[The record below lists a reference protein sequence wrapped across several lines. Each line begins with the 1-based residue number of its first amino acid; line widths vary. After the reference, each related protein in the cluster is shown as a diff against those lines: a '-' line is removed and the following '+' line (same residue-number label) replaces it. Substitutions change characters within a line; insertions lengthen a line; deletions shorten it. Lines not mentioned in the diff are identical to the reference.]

1 MRLDL
6 TALRYLNKDDFRVL
20 TAIEMG
26 MRNHEIVPVD
36 LIQSISKIRNTS
48 VRRILANLLKHKL
61 IKHTKIQY
69 DGYSLNYLGYDFL
82 AIHSLIKQGILVQ
95 IGTKIGV
102 GKESDVY
109 LCYVKNVNSE
119 ISDEL
124 YNQIKE
130 NILTENALKEQNR
143 QKKLEEEKNK
153 KKEKEKDKNC
163 ENDEGIENENTE
175 KDNKEEENEE
185 EDEEEEDV
193 SFLKNDLPKTIQTVV
208 GELTIACIKFA
219 RLGRT
224 SFRAVK
230 KKRDYVKSQT
240 HYNWLYL
247 SRLSSQNEYKN
258 MKGLYSHGFSVPR
271 PYGYNRHAIIMEYV
285 PSYPLNK
292 VDEVKDKEVLYHKMI
307 DFIQKLGENGLIHGD
322 FNEFNILLNINKPDE
337 IVVIDFPQMISMH
350 HSEAQNYFKRDVQ
363 CVKNYFIKKFN
374 ITFDEDLKY
383 EDIKQIN
390 CLDQELKA
398 YGYLKEKKI
407 KNKNKEEDIKEEE
420 NNIKDEEK
428 ENDNKIIN
436 NNENNN
442 DEEFE
447 DNLDLGQ
454 QLDYE
459 KEMIENMKKLN
470 IDKEE
475 DEKEENENK
484 KSKKM
489 TKAEIKNKVKKMM
502 NKQNKIHV
510 KEGKMGNRFKGKKDL
525 SNKMAMKNA

>member
-1 MRLDL
+1 MRFDL
-6 TALRYLNKDDFRVL
+6 TALKYLNKDDFRVL

-69 DGYSLNYLGYDFL
+69 DGYSLNFLGYDFL

-109 LCYVKNVNSE
+109 LCYVKKVNSE
-119 ISDEL
+119 ISDEQ

-143 QKKLEEEKNK
+143 QKKLEEKENK
-153 KKEKEKDKNC
+153 
-163 ENDEGIENENTE
+163 
-175 KDNKEEENEE
+175 ENEE
-185 EDEEEEDV
+185 EKEKEEEEEEEEEEQEV
-193 SFLKNDLPKTIQTVV
+193 SFFQNDLPKTIQTVV

-230 KKRDYVKSQT
+230 SKRDYVKSQT

-292 VDEVKDKEVLYHKMI
+292 VDEIKDKEVVYHRMM
-307 DFIQKLGENGLIHGD
+307 DFILKLGENGLVHGD

-337 IVVIDFPQMISMH
+337 IVVIDFPQMISIH
-350 HSEAQNYFKRDVQ
+350 HADAQNYFKRDVQ
-363 CVKNYFIKKFN
+363 CVKNFFIKKFN
-374 ITFDEDLKY
+374 ITFDEDLKF

-390 CLDQELKA
+390 FLDQELKA
-398 YGYLKEKKI
+398 YGYIKDKKS
-407 KNKNKEEDIKEEE
+407 KNKKGNNEENKEDNKEENLNAINDKDNEV
-420 NNIKDEEK
+420 KDEDD
-428 ENDNKIIN
+428 NDNE
-436 NNENNN
+436 NE
-442 DEEFE
+442 E

-459 KEMIENMKKLN
+459 KEMIENMKKLDM
-470 IDKEE
+470 DKEE
-475 DEKEENENK
+475 DEKDNGKENK
-484 KSKKM
+484 KNKKL
-489 TKAEIKNKVKKMM
+489 TKEDIKNKVKKMI

-525 SNKMAMKNA
+525 SNKMAIKNA

>member
-1 MRLDL
+1 MRFDL
-6 TALRYLNKDDFRVL
+6 TALKYINKDDFRVL

-26 MRNHEIVPVD
+26 MRNHEIVPVN

-48 VRRILANLLKHKL
+48 VHRILANLLKHKL

-69 DGYSLNYLGYDFL
+69 DGYSLNFLGYDFL
-82 AIHSLIKQGILVQ
+82 AIHSLIKQGILVK

-109 LCYVKNVNSE
+109 LCYVKKVNSE
-119 ISDEL
+119 ISDEQ

-143 QKKLEEEKNK
+143 LKKLEEKNNLNNE
-153 KKEKEKDKNC
+153 EKEQ
-163 ENDEGIENENTE
+163 EE
-175 KDNKEEENEE
+175 KDEEEKEEEIS
-185 EDEEEEDV
+185 EEEEEEV
-193 SFLKNDLPKTIQTVV
+193 SYFQNDLPKTIETVV

-230 KKRDYVKSQT
+230 SKRDYVKSQT

-292 VDEVKDKEVLYHKMI
+292 VEEIKDKNIVYHKMM
-307 DFIQKLGENGLIHGD
+307 DFIYKLGENGLIHGD

-337 IVVIDFPQMISMH
+337 IVVIDFPQMISIH
-350 HSEAQNYFKRDVQ
+350 HSEAENYFKRDVQ
-363 CVKNYFIKKFN
+363 CVKNYFLKKFN
-374 ITFDEDLKY
+374 LTFDEDLKFS
-383 EDIKQIN
+383 DIKQIN
-390 CLDQELKA
+390 FLDEELKA
-398 YGYLKEKKI
+398 YGYKKEEKKKI
-407 KNKNKEEDIKEEE
+407 EKKEEEIKEEE
-420 NNIKDEEK
+420 NEE
-428 ENDNKIIN
+428 I
-436 NNENNN
+436 
-442 DEEFE
+442 EEF
-447 DNLDLGQ
+447 DLSQ

-459 KEMIENMKKLN
+459 KEMIENMKK
-470 IDKEE
+470 IKMEDEDKKEE
-475 DEKEENENK
+475 K
-484 KSKKM
+484 KNKKM
-489 TKAEIKNKVKKMM
+489 TKEDIKNKVKKLM

-525 SNKMAMKNA
+525 SNKMAIKNA

>member
-1 MRLDL
+1 MRFDL
-6 TALRYLNKDDFRVL
+6 TALKYLNKDDFRVL

-69 DGYSLNYLGYDFL
+69 DGYSLNFLGYDFL

-109 LCYVKNVNSE
+109 LCYVQKVNSE
-119 ISDEL
+119 ISDEQ

-130 NILTENALKEQNR
+130 NILTENARKEQNK
-143 QKKLEEEKNK
+143 QKQLDEKNNI
-153 KKEKEKDKNC
+153 KN
-163 ENDEGIENENTE
+163 EI
-175 KDNKEEENEE
+175 KEEE
-185 EDEEEEDV
+185 DKKVQGEEEEEESSEEEEV
-193 SFLKNDLPKTIQTVV
+193 SYFQNDLPKTIQTVV

-230 KKRDYVKSQT
+230 SKRDYVKSQT

-258 MKGLYSHGFSVPR
+258 MKGLYSHGFAVPR

-292 VDEVKDKEVLYHKMI
+292 VEEIKDKNVVYHKMM
-307 DFIQKLGENGLIHGD
+307 DFIYKLGENGLIHGD

-337 IVVIDFPQMISMH
+337 IVVIDFPQMISINH
-350 HSEAQNYFKRDVQ
+350 PEAQNYFKRDVQ
-363 CVKNYFIKKFN
+363 CVKNYFLKKFN
-374 ITFDEDLKY
+374 LTFDEDLKFS
-383 EDIKQIN
+383 DIKQIN
-390 CLDQELKA
+390 FLDEELKA
-398 YGYLKEKKI
+398 YGYKKEKEKGKEKKD
-407 KNKNKEEDIKEEE
+407 KNEENMEKNEEE
-420 NNIKDEEK
+420 NENEELDE
-428 ENDNKIIN
+428 
-436 NNENNN
+436 
-442 DEEFE
+442 
-447 DNLDLGQ
+447 LDLGQ

-459 KEMIENMKKLN
+459 KEMIENMKQIN
-470 IDKEE
+470 IEEEDKKEE
-475 DEKEENENK
+475 K
-484 KSKKM
+484 KNKKM
-489 TKAEIKNKVKKMM
+489 TKEDIKNKVKKMM

-525 SNKMAMKNA
+525 SNKMAIKNA

>member
-1 MRLDL
+1 MRFDL
-6 TALRYLNKDDFRVL
+6 TALKYLNKDDFRVL

-69 DGYSLNYLGYDFL
+69 DGYSLNFLGYDFL

-109 LCYVKNVNSE
+109 LCYVQKVNSE
-119 ISDEL
+119 ISDEQ

-130 NILTENALKEQNR
+130 NILTENARKEQNK
-143 QKKLEEEKNK
+143 QKQLDEKNNI
-153 KKEKEKDKNC
+153 KN
-163 ENDEGIENENTE
+163 EI
-175 KDNKEEENEE
+175 KEEE
-185 EDEEEEDV
+185 DKKVQGEEEEEE
-193 SFLKNDLPKTIQTVV
+193 SSEEEEISYFQNDLPKTIQTVV

-230 KKRDYVKSQT
+230 SKRDYVKSQT

-258 MKGLYSHGFSVPR
+258 MKGLYSHGFAVPR

-292 VDEVKDKEVLYHKMI
+292 VEEIKDKNVVYHKMM
-307 DFIQKLGENGLIHGD
+307 DFIYKLGENGLIHGD

-337 IVVIDFPQMISMH
+337 IVVIDFPQMISINH
-350 HSEAQNYFKRDVQ
+350 PEAQNYFKRDVQ
-363 CVKNYFIKKFN
+363 CVKNYFLKKFN
-374 ITFDEDLKY
+374 LTFDEDLKFS
-383 EDIKQIN
+383 DIKQIN
-390 CLDQELKA
+390 FLDEELKA
-398 YGYLKEKKI
+398 YGYKKEKEKGKEKKDKTEENME
-407 KNKNKEEDIKEEE
+407 KNEEE
-420 NNIKDEEK
+420 NENEELDE
-428 ENDNKIIN
+428 
-436 NNENNN
+436 
-442 DEEFE
+442 
-447 DNLDLGQ
+447 LDLGQ

-459 KEMIENMKKLN
+459 KEMIENMKQIN
-470 IDKEE
+470 IEEEDKKEE
-475 DEKEENENK
+475 K
-484 KSKKM
+484 K
-489 TKAEIKNKVKKMM
+489 NKKMM

-525 SNKMAMKNA
+525 SNKMAIKNA

>member
-1 MRLDL
+1 MRFDL
-6 TALRYLNKDDFRVL
+6 TALKYLNKDDFRVL

-69 DGYSLNYLGYDFL
+69 DGYSLNFLGYDFL

-109 LCYVKNVNSE
+109 LCYVQKVNSE
-119 ISDEL
+119 ISDEQ

-130 NILTENALKEQNR
+130 NILTENARKEQNK
-143 QKKLEEEKNK
+143 QKQLDEKNNI
-153 KKEKEKDKNC
+153 KN
-163 ENDEGIENENTE
+163 EI
-175 KDNKEEENEE
+175 KEEE
-185 EDEEEEDV
+185 DKKVQGEEEEEESSEEEEV
-193 SFLKNDLPKTIQTVV
+193 SYFQNDLPKTIQTVV

-230 KKRDYVKSQT
+230 SKRDYVKSQT

-258 MKGLYSHGFSVPR
+258 MKGLYSHGFAVPR

-292 VDEVKDKEVLYHKMI
+292 VEEIKDKNVVYHKMM
-307 DFIQKLGENGLIHGD
+307 DFIYKLGENGLIHGD

-337 IVVIDFPQMISMH
+337 IVVIDFPQMISINH
-350 HSEAQNYFKRDVQ
+350 PEAQNYFKRDVQ
-363 CVKNYFIKKFN
+363 CVKNYFLKKFN
-374 ITFDEDLKY
+374 LTFDEDLKFS
-383 EDIKQIN
+383 DIKQIN
-390 CLDQELKA
+390 FLDEELKA
-398 YGYLKEKKI
+398 YGYKKEKEKGKEKKDRTEESME
-407 KNKNKEEDIKEEE
+407 KNEEE
-420 NNIKDEEK
+420 NENEELDE
-428 ENDNKIIN
+428 
-436 NNENNN
+436 
-442 DEEFE
+442 
-447 DNLDLGQ
+447 LDLGQ

-459 KEMIENMKKLN
+459 KEMIENMKQIN
-470 IDKEE
+470 IEEEDKKEE
-475 DEKEENENK
+475 K
-484 KSKKM
+484 KNKKM
-489 TKAEIKNKVKKMM
+489 TKEDIKNKVKKMM

-525 SNKMAMKNA
+525 SNKMAIKNA

>member
-1 MRLDL
+1 MRFDL
-6 TALRYLNKDDFRVL
+6 TALKYLNKDDFRVL

-69 DGYSLNYLGYDFL
+69 EGYSLNFLGYDFL

-109 LCYVKNVNSE
+109 LCYVKKVNSE

-143 QKKLEEEKNK
+143 QKKLEENNNI
-153 KKEKEKDKNC
+153 KKE
-163 ENDEGIENENTE
+163 
-175 KDNKEEENEE
+175 EEENEE
-185 EDEEEEDV
+185 KKDEPEEEEEEE
-193 SFLKNDLPKTIQTVV
+193 SEEELSYIQNDLPKTIQTVV

-230 KKRDYVKSQT
+230 SKRDYVKSQT

-247 SRLSSQNEYKN
+247 SRLSAQNEYKN

-292 VDEVKDKEVLYHKMI
+292 VEEIKDKNIVYHKMM
-307 DFIQKLGENGLIHGD
+307 DFIYKLGSNGLIHGD
-322 FNEFNILLNINKPDE
+322 FNEFNILLNIEKPDE
-337 IVVIDFPQMISMH
+337 IVVIDFPQMISIN
-350 HSEAQNYFKRDVQ
+350 HSEAENYFKRDVQ
-363 CVKNYFIKKFN
+363 CVKNYFLKKFN
-374 ITFDEDLKY
+374 LTFEEDLKFS
-383 EDIKQIN
+383 DIKQIN
-390 CLDQELKA
+390 FLDEELKA
-398 YGYLKEKKI
+398 YGYKKEKEKDKKI
-407 KNKNKEEDIKEEE
+407 NKEENEDKNEI
-420 NNIKDEEK
+420 NEEK
-428 ENDNKIIN
+428 EIN
-436 NNENNN
+436 
-442 DEEFE
+442 EEE
-447 DNLDLGQ
+447 DIDLGQ

-459 KEMIENMKKLN
+459 KEMIENMKQIN
-470 IDKEE
+470 IEEEDKKEE
-475 DEKEENENK
+475 K
-484 KSKKM
+484 KNKKM
-489 TKAEIKNKVKKMM
+489 TKEDIKNKVKKMM

-510 KEGKMGNRFKGKKDL
+510 KESKMGNRFKGKKDI
-525 SNKMAMKNA
+525 SNKMAIKNA

>member
-1 MRLDL
+1 MRFDL
-6 TALRYLNKDDFRVL
+6 TALKYLNKDDFRVL

-69 DGYSLNYLGYDFL
+69 DGYSLNFLGYDFL

-109 LCYVKNVNSE
+109 LCYVKKVNSE
-119 ISDEL
+119 ISDEQ

-143 QKKLEEEKNK
+143 QKKLEEKNDLNNE
-153 KKEKEKDKNC
+153 EKEQ
-163 ENDEGIENENTE
+163 ENEKE
-175 KDNKEEENEE
+175 EQEKEEESS
-185 EDEEEEDV
+185 EEEEEI
-193 SFLKNDLPKTIQTVV
+193 SYIQNDLPKTIETVI

-230 KKRDYVKSQT
+230 SKRDYVKSQT

-292 VDEVKDKEVLYHKMI
+292 IEEIKDKNVVYHKMM
-307 DFIQKLGENGLIHGD
+307 DFIYKLGENGLIHGD

-337 IVVIDFPQMISMH
+337 IVVIDFPQMISIH
-350 HSEAQNYFKRDVQ
+350 HSEAENYFKRDVQ
-363 CVKNYFIKKFN
+363 CVKNYFLKKFN
-374 ITFDEDLKY
+374 LTFDEDLKFS
-383 EDIKQIN
+383 DIKQIN
-390 CLDQELKA
+390 FLDQELKA
-398 YGYLKEKKI
+398 YGYKKEEKK
-407 KNKNKEEDIKEEE
+407 KLEKKEDELEEEE
-420 NNIKDEEK
+420 NNEE
-428 ENDNKIIN
+428 I
-436 NNENNN
+436 
-442 DEEFE
+442 EEF
-447 DNLDLGQ
+447 DLGQ

-459 KEMIENMKKLN
+459 KEMIENMKN
-470 IDKEE
+470 IKF
-475 DEKEENENK
+475 
-484 KSKKM
+484 
-489 TKAEIKNKVKKMM
+489 IKIAM
-502 NKQNKIHV
+502 N
-510 KEGKMGNRFKGKKDL
+510 
-525 SNKMAMKNA
+525 

>member
-1 MRLDL
+1 MRFDL
-6 TALRYLNKDDFRVL
+6 TALKYLNKDDFRVL

-69 DGYSLNYLGYDFL
+69 DGYSLNFLGYDFL

-109 LCYVKNVNSE
+109 LCYVQKVNSE
-119 ISDEL
+119 ISDEQ

-130 NILTENALKEQNR
+130 NILTENARKEQNK
-143 QKKLEEEKNK
+143 QKQLDEKNNI
-153 KKEKEKDKNC
+153 KN
-163 ENDEGIENENTE
+163 EI
-175 KDNKEEENEE
+175 KEEE
-185 EDEEEEDV
+185 DKKVQGEEEEEESSEEEEV
-193 SFLKNDLPKTIQTVV
+193 SYFQNDLPKTIQTVV

-230 KKRDYVKSQT
+230 SKRDYVKSQT

-258 MKGLYSHGFSVPR
+258 MKGLYSHGFAVPR

-292 VDEVKDKEVLYHKMI
+292 VEEIKDKNVVYHKMM
-307 DFIQKLGENGLIHGD
+307 DFIYKLGENGLIHGD

-337 IVVIDFPQMISMH
+337 IVVIDFPQMISINH
-350 HSEAQNYFKRDVQ
+350 PEAQNYFKRDVQ
-363 CVKNYFIKKFN
+363 CVKNYFLKKFN
-374 ITFDEDLKY
+374 LTFDEDLKFS
-383 EDIKQIN
+383 DIKQIN
-390 CLDQELKA
+390 FLDEELKA
-398 YGYLKEKKI
+398 YGYKKEKEKGKEKRDKTEENME
-407 KNKNKEEDIKEEE
+407 KNEEE
-420 NNIKDEEK
+420 NENEELDE
-428 ENDNKIIN
+428 
-436 NNENNN
+436 
-442 DEEFE
+442 
-447 DNLDLGQ
+447 LDLGQ

-459 KEMIENMKKLN
+459 KEMIENMKQIN
-470 IDKEE
+470 IEE
-475 DEKEENENK
+475 
-484 KSKKM
+484 
-489 TKAEIKNKVKKMM
+489 
-502 NKQNKIHV
+502 
-510 KEGKMGNRFKGKKDL
+510 
-525 SNKMAMKNA
+525 

>member
-1 MRLDL
+1 MRFDL
-6 TALRYLNKDDFRVL
+6 TALKYLTKDDFRVL

-48 VRRILANLLKHKL
+48 VHRILANLLKHKL

-69 DGYSLNYLGYDFL
+69 DGYSLNFLGYDFL
-82 AIHSLIKQGILVQ
+82 AIHSLIKQGILVK

-109 LCYVKNVNSE
+109 LCYVKKVNSE
-119 ISDEL
+119 ISDEQ

-143 QKKLEEEKNK
+143 LKKLEEKNNLNNE
-153 KKEKEKDKNC
+153 EKEQ
-163 ENDEGIENENTE
+163 EE
-175 KDNKEEENEE
+175 KEEEEKEE
-185 EDEEEEDV
+185 EISEEEEEEV
-193 SFLKNDLPKTIQTVV
+193 SYFQNDLPKTIETVV

-230 KKRDYVKSQT
+230 SKRDYVKSQT

-292 VDEVKDKEVLYHKMI
+292 VEEIKDKNIVYHKMM
-307 DFIQKLGENGLIHGD
+307 DFIYKLGENGLIHGD

-337 IVVIDFPQMISMH
+337 IVVIDFPQMISIH
-350 HSEAQNYFKRDVQ
+350 HSEAENYFKRDVQ
-363 CVKNYFIKKFN
+363 CVKNYFLKKFN
-374 ITFDEDLKY
+374 LTFDEDLKFS
-383 EDIKQIN
+383 DIKQIN
-390 CLDQELKA
+390 FLDEELKAIKQINFLDEELKA
-398 YGYLKEKKI
+398 YGYKKEEKK
-407 KNKNKEEDIKEEE
+407 KVEKKEEEIKEEE
-420 NNIKDEEK
+420 NEE
-428 ENDNKIIN
+428 I
-436 NNENNN
+436 
-442 DEEFE
+442 EEF
-447 DNLDLGQ
+447 DLSQ

-459 KEMIENMKKLN
+459 KEMIENMKK
-470 IDKEE
+470 IKMEDEDKKEE
-475 DEKEENENK
+475 K
-484 KSKKM
+484 KNKKM
-489 TKAEIKNKVKKMM
+489 TKEDIKNKVKKLM

-525 SNKMAMKNA
+525 SNKMAIKNA

>member
-1 MRLDL
+1 MRFDL
-6 TALRYLNKDDFRVL
+6 TALKYLNKDDFRVL

-26 MRNHEIVPVD
+26 MRNHEIVPVE

-69 DGYSLNYLGYDFL
+69 DGYSLNFLGYDFL

-109 LCYVKNVNSE
+109 LCYVKKVNSE

-143 QKKLEEEKNK
+143 QKKLEEKKNI
-153 KKEKEKDKNC
+153 KN
-163 ENDEGIENENTE
+163 D
-175 KDNKEEENEE
+175 EEENEE
-185 EDEEEEDV
+185 KKEHEEEEEESSSEEEV
-193 SFLKNDLPKTIQTVV
+193 SYIQNDLPKTIQTVV

-230 KKRDYVKSQT
+230 SKRDYVKSQT

-247 SRLSSQNEYKN
+247 SRLSAQNEYKN

-292 VDEVKDKEVLYHKMI
+292 VEEIKDKNVIYHKMM
-307 DFIQKLGENGLIHGD
+307 DFIYKLGENGLIHGD
-322 FNEFNILLNINKPDE
+322 FNEFNILLNIDKPDE
-337 IVVIDFPQMISMH
+337 IVVIDFPQMISLNH
-350 HSEAQNYFKRDVQ
+350 PEADNYFKRDVQ
-363 CVKNYFIKKFN
+363 CVKNYFLKKFN
-374 ITFDEDLKY
+374 LTFDEDLKFS
-383 EDIKQIN
+383 DIKQIN
-390 CLDQELKA
+390 FLDEELKA
-398 YGYLKEKKI
+398 YGYKKEKEKEKI
-407 KNKNKEEDIKEEE
+407 KNENKKEKNEEE
-420 NNIKDEEK
+420 NEINEE
-428 ENDNKIIN
+428 
-436 NNENNN
+436 
-442 DEEFE
+442 EEE
-447 DNLDLGQ
+447 IDLGQ

-459 KEMIENMKKLN
+459 KEMIENMKK
-470 IDKEE
+470 IKI
-475 DEKEENENK
+475 EENEEK
-484 KSKKM
+484 KEEKKNKKM
-489 TKAEIKNKVKKMM
+489 TKDDIKNKVKKML

-510 KEGKMGNRFKGKKDL
+510 KEGKMGNRFKGKKDI
-525 SNKMAMKNA
+525 SNKMAIKNA

>member
-36 LIQSISKIRNTS
+36 LIQSISRIRNTN

-69 DGYSLNYLGYDFL
+69 EGYSLNYLGYDFL

-109 LCYVKNVNSE
+109 LCYVKSVNSE
-119 ISDEL
+119 ISDEQ

-130 NILTENALKEQNR
+130 NILTENARKEQNR
-143 QKKLEEEKNK
+143 QRKLEEKN
-153 KKEKEKDKNC
+153 NI
-163 ENDEGIENENTE
+163 NNENNE
-175 KDNKEEENEE
+175 EEGQKEEEEEE
-185 EDEEEEDV
+185 EDSSEEEDV
-193 SFLKNDLPKTIQTVV
+193 SYFQNDLPKTIQTVV

-230 KKRDYVKSQT
+230 NKRDYVKSQS

-258 MKGLYSHGFSVPR
+258 MKCLYSHGFSVPR
-271 PYGYNRHAIIMEYV
+271 PYGYNRHAIIMEYI

-292 VDEVKDKEVLYHKMI
+292 VEEIKDKNTVYHKMM
-307 DFIQKLGENGLIHGD
+307 DFIFKLGENGLIHGD
-322 FNEFNILLNINKPDE
+322 FNEFNILLNVNKPDE
-337 IVVIDFPQMISMH
+337 IVVIDFPQMISIH
-350 HSEAQNYFKRDVQ
+350 HSEAENYFKRDVQ
-363 CVKNYFIKKFN
+363 CVKNYFLKKFN
-374 ITFDEDLKY
+374 LTFDEDLKFS
-383 EDIKQIN
+383 DIKQIN
-390 CLDQELKA
+390 FLDEELKA
-398 YGYLKEKKI
+398 YGYKADKVKEKKEVELVNEESEE
-407 KNKNKEEDIKEEE
+407 KNE
-420 NNIKDEEK
+420 EEK
-428 ENDNKIIN
+428 ENKDDL
-436 NNENNN
+436 
-442 DEEFE
+442 DEF
-447 DNLDLGQ
+447 DLGQ

-459 KEMIENMKKLN
+459 KEMIENMKK
-470 IDKEE
+470 IKMEEEDKKEE
-475 DEKEENENK
+475 K
-484 KSKKM
+484 KNKKM
-489 TKAEIKNKVKKMM
+489 TKEDIKNKVKKMI

>member
-1 MRLDL
+1 MRFDL
-6 TALRYLNKDDFRVL
+6 TALKYLNKDDFRVL

-69 DGYSLNYLGYDFL
+69 EGYSLNFLGYDFL

-109 LCYVKNVNSE
+109 LCYVKKVNSE

-143 QKKLEEEKNK
+143 QKKLEENNNIK
-153 KKEKEKDKNC
+153 
-163 ENDEGIENENTE
+163 
-175 KDNKEEENEE
+175 KEEEENLEKKDE
-185 EDEEEEDV
+185 PEEEEEEE
-193 SFLKNDLPKTIQTVV
+193 SEEELSYIQNDLPKTIQTVV

-230 KKRDYVKSQT
+230 SKRDYVKSQT

-247 SRLSSQNEYKN
+247 SRLSAQNEYKN

-292 VDEVKDKEVLYHKMI
+292 VEEIKDKNTVYHKMM
-307 DFIQKLGENGLIHGD
+307 DFIYKLGSNGLIHGD
-322 FNEFNILLNINKPDE
+322 FNEFNILLNIEKPDE
-337 IVVIDFPQMISMH
+337 IVVIDFPQMISIN
-350 HSEAQNYFKRDVQ
+350 HSEAENYFKRDVQ
-363 CVKNYFIKKFN
+363 CVKNYFLKKFN
-374 ITFDEDLKY
+374 LTFEEDLKFS
-383 EDIKQIN
+383 DIKQIN
-390 CLDQELKA
+390 FLDEELKA
-398 YGYLKEKKI
+398 YGYKKEKEKDKKI
-407 KNKNKEEDIKEEE
+407 NKEENEDKNEI
-420 NNIKDEEK
+420 NEEK
-428 ENDNKIIN
+428 EIN
-436 NNENNN
+436 
-442 DEEFE
+442 EEE
-447 DNLDLGQ
+447 DIDLGQ

-459 KEMIENMKKLN
+459 KEMIENMKK
-470 IDKEE
+470 IKI
-475 DEKEENENK
+475 EENEEK
-484 KSKKM
+484 KEEKKNKKM
-489 TKAEIKNKVKKMM
+489 TKEDIKNKVKKMM

-510 KEGKMGNRFKGKKDL
+510 KESKMGNRFKGKKDI
-525 SNKMAMKNA
+525 SNKMAIKNA

>member
-1 MRLDL
+1 MRFDL
-6 TALRYLNKDDFRVL
+6 TALKYLTKDDFRVL

-69 DGYSLNYLGYDFL
+69 DGYSLNFLGYDFL

-109 LCYVKNVNSE
+109 LCYVKNTNSE
-119 ISDEL
+119 ISEEQ

-143 QKKLEEEKNK
+143 QKKLEEKN
-153 KKEKEKDKNC
+153 NI
-163 ENDEGIENENTE
+163 NDEDKETE
-175 KDNKEEENEE
+175 GKK
-185 EDEEEEDV
+185 DEEEEKEEE
-193 SFLKNDLPKTIQTVV
+193 SSEGEEEEISYLQNDLPKTIQTVV

-230 KKRDYVKSQT
+230 SKRDYVKSQT

-292 VDEVKDKEVLYHKMI
+292 IEEIKDKNTVYHKMM
-307 DFIQKLGENGLIHGD
+307 DFIYKLGQNGLIHGD

-337 IVVIDFPQMISMH
+337 IVVIDFPQMICIH
-350 HSEAQNYFKRDVQ
+350 HSEAENYFKRDVQ
-363 CVKNYFIKKFN
+363 CVKNYFLKKFN
-374 ITFDEDLKY
+374 LTFDEDLKFS
-383 EDIKQIN
+383 DIKQIGF
-390 CLDQELKA
+390 LDQELKA
-398 YGYLKEKKI
+398 YGYKKEDKKKTEI
-407 KNKNKEEDIKEEE
+407 KNEEPNEEE
-420 NNIKDEEK
+420 NE
-428 ENDNKIIN
+428 END
-436 NNENNN
+436 E
-442 DEEFE
+442 
-447 DNLDLGQ
+447 LDLEQ

-459 KEMIENMKKLN
+459 KEMIENMKN
-470 IDKEE
+470 IKMEEEDKKEE
-475 DEKEENENK
+475 K
-484 KSKKM
+484 KNKKM
-489 TKAEIKNKVKKMM
+489 TKEDIKNKVKKMM

-525 SNKMAMKNA
+525 SNKMAIKNA

>member
-1 MRLDL
+1 MRFDL

-119 ISDEL
+119 ISEEE
-124 YNQIKE
+124 YNKIKE

-143 QKKLEEEKNK
+143 QKKLEEKRNK
-153 KKEKEKDKNC
+153 KKEKN
-163 ENDEGIENENTE
+163 
-175 KDNKEEENEE
+175 EENEE
-185 EDEEEEDV
+185 NLEKDEKEEEQKEEEEEEEVEEEV
-193 SFLKNDLPKTIQTVV
+193 SYFQNDLPKTIQTTM

-230 KKRDYVKSQT
+230 IKRDYVKSQT

-271 PYGYNRHAIIMEYV
+271 PYGYNRHAIIMEYIQ
-285 PSYPLNK
+285 SYPLNK
-292 VDEVKDKEVLYHKMI
+292 VDEIKDKEAVYHKMM
-307 DFIQKLGENGLIHGD
+307 DFILKLGENGLIHGD

-337 IVVIDFPQMISMH
+337 IVVIDFPQMISIH
-350 HSEAQNYFKRDVQ
+350 HSEAENYFKRDVQ
-363 CVKNYFIKKFN
+363 CVKNFFIKKFN
-374 ITFDEDLKY
+374 ITFDEDLKF

-390 CLDQELKA
+390 FLDQELKA
-398 YGYLKEKKI
+398 YGYLKEKKT
-407 KNKNKEEDIKEEE
+407 KNKKDDDKEDNKEEEKDEKKEED
-420 NNIKDEEK
+420 NNFINK
-428 ENDNKIIN
+428 EN
-436 NNENNN
+436 NNEGNNI
-442 DEEFE
+442 D
-447 DNLDLGQ
+447 DVDDLDLGQ

-475 DEKEENENK
+475 DEKENEKEKKKNK
-484 KSKKM
+484 KL
-489 TKAEIKNKVKKMM
+489 TKEDIKNKVKKMI

-525 SNKMAMKNA
+525 SNKIAIKNA

>member
-1 MRLDL
+1 MRFDL
-6 TALRYLNKDDFRVL
+6 TALKYLTKDDFRVL

-69 DGYSLNYLGYDFL
+69 DGYSLNFLGYDFL

-109 LCYVKNVNSE
+109 LCYVKNTNSE
-119 ISDEL
+119 ISEEQ

-143 QKKLEEEKNK
+143 QKKLEEKNNINDGNKETEEKND
-153 KKEKEKDKNC
+153 EK
-163 ENDEGIENENTE
+163 
-175 KDNKEEENEE
+175 NEE
-185 EDEEEEDV
+185 EEKEESSEEEEEI
-193 SFLKNDLPKTIQTVV
+193 SYLQNDLPKTIQTVV

-230 KKRDYVKSQT
+230 SKRDYVKSQT

-292 VDEVKDKEVLYHKMI
+292 VEEIKDKNTVYHKMM
-307 DFIQKLGENGLIHGD
+307 DFIYKLGTNGLIHGD

-337 IVVIDFPQMISMH
+337 IVVIDFPQMISIH
-350 HSEAQNYFKRDVQ
+350 HPEAENYFKRDVQ
-363 CVKNYFIKKFN
+363 CVKNYFLKKFN
-374 ITFDEDLKY
+374 LTFDEDLKFS
-383 EDIKQIN
+383 DIKQIGF
-390 CLDQELKA
+390 LDQELKA
-398 YGYLKEKKI
+398 YGYKKEEKKKSEI
-407 KNKNKEEDIKEEE
+407 KNEELNEEGNEE
-420 NNIKDEEK
+420 NEE
-428 ENDNKIIN
+428 
-436 NNENNN
+436 
-442 DEEFE
+442 
-447 DNLDLGQ
+447 LDLEQ

-459 KEMIENMKKLN
+459 KEMIENMKN
-470 IDKEE
+470 IKMEEEDKKEE
-475 DEKEENENK
+475 K
-484 KSKKM
+484 KNKKM
-489 TKAEIKNKVKKMM
+489 TKEDIKNKVKKMM

-525 SNKMAMKNA
+525 SNKMAIKNA

>member
-1 MRLDL
+1 MRFDL
-6 TALRYLNKDDFRVL
+6 TALKYLNKDDFRVL

-69 DGYSLNYLGYDFL
+69 DGYSLNFLGYDFL

-109 LCYVKNVNSE
+109 LCYVQKVNSE
-119 ISDEL
+119 ISDEQ

-130 NILTENALKEQNR
+130 NILTENARKEQNK
-143 QKKLEEEKNK
+143 QKQLDEKNNI
-153 KKEKEKDKNC
+153 KN
-163 ENDEGIENENTE
+163 EI
-175 KDNKEEENEE
+175 KEEE
-185 EDEEEEDV
+185 DKKVQGEEEEEESSEEEEV
-193 SFLKNDLPKTIQTVV
+193 SYFQNDLPKTIQTVV

-230 KKRDYVKSQT
+230 SKRDYVKSQT

-258 MKGLYSHGFSVPR
+258 MKGLYSHGFAVPR

-292 VDEVKDKEVLYHKMI
+292 VEEIKDKNVVYHKMM
-307 DFIQKLGENGLIHGD
+307 DFIYKLGENGLIHGD

-337 IVVIDFPQMISMH
+337 IVVIDFPQMISINH
-350 HSEAQNYFKRDVQ
+350 PEAQNYFKRDVQ
-363 CVKNYFIKKFN
+363 CVKNYFLKKFN
-374 ITFDEDLKY
+374 LTFDEDLKFS
-383 EDIKQIN
+383 DIKQIN
-390 CLDQELKA
+390 FLDEELKA
-398 YGYLKEKKI
+398 YGYKKEKDKGKEKKDKTEENME
-407 KNKNKEEDIKEEE
+407 KNEEE
-420 NNIKDEEK
+420 NENEELDE
-428 ENDNKIIN
+428 
-436 NNENNN
+436 
-442 DEEFE
+442 
-447 DNLDLGQ
+447 LDLGQ

-459 KEMIENMKKLN
+459 KEMIENMKQIN
-470 IDKEE
+470 IEEEDKKEE
-475 DEKEENENK
+475 K
-484 KSKKM
+484 KNKKM
-489 TKAEIKNKVKKMM
+489 TKEDIKNKVKKMM

-525 SNKMAMKNA
+525 SNKMAIKNA

>member
-1 MRLDL
+1 MRFDL
-6 TALRYLNKDDFRVL
+6 TALKYLNKDDFRVL

-69 DGYSLNYLGYDFL
+69 DGYSLNFLGYDFL

-109 LCYVKNVNSE
+109 LCYVQKVNSE
-119 ISDEL
+119 ISDEQ

-130 NILTENALKEQNR
+130 NILTENARKEQNK
-143 QKKLEEEKNK
+143 QKQLDEKNNI
-153 KKEKEKDKNC
+153 KN
-163 ENDEGIENENTE
+163 EI
-175 KDNKEEENEE
+175 KEEE
-185 EDEEEEDV
+185 DKKVQGEEEEEESSEEEEV
-193 SFLKNDLPKTIQTVV
+193 SYFQNDLPKTIQTVV

-230 KKRDYVKSQT
+230 SKRDYAKSQT

-258 MKGLYSHGFSVPR
+258 MKGLYSHGFAVPR

-292 VDEVKDKEVLYHKMI
+292 VEEIKDKNVVYHKMM
-307 DFIQKLGENGLIHGD
+307 DFIYKLGENGLIHGD

-337 IVVIDFPQMISMH
+337 IVVIDFPQMISINH
-350 HSEAQNYFKRDVQ
+350 PEAQNYFKRDVQ
-363 CVKNYFIKKFN
+363 CVKNYFLKKFN
-374 ITFDEDLKY
+374 LTFDEDLKFS
-383 EDIKQIN
+383 DIKQIN
-390 CLDQELKA
+390 FLDEELKA
-398 YGYLKEKKI
+398 YGYKKEKEKGKEKKDKTEENME
-407 KNKNKEEDIKEEE
+407 KNEEE
-420 NNIKDEEK
+420 NENEELDE
-428 ENDNKIIN
+428 
-436 NNENNN
+436 
-442 DEEFE
+442 
-447 DNLDLGQ
+447 LDLGQ

-459 KEMIENMKKLN
+459 KEMIENMKQIN
-470 IDKEE
+470 IEEEDKKEE
-475 DEKEENENK
+475 K
-484 KSKKM
+484 KNKKM
-489 TKAEIKNKVKKMM
+489 TKEDIKNKVKKMM

-510 KEGKMGNRFKGKKDL
+510 KEGKMGNRFKGKKDF
-525 SNKMAMKNA
+525 SNKMAIKNA

>member
-1 MRLDL
+1 MRFDL
-6 TALRYLNKDDFRVL
+6 TALKYLNKDDFRVL

-26 MRNHEIVPVD
+26 MRNHEIVPVN

-48 VRRILANLLKHKL
+48 VHRILANLLKHKL

-69 DGYSLNYLGYDFL
+69 DGYSLNFLGYDFL

-109 LCYVKNVNSE
+109 LCYVKKVNSE
-119 ISDEL
+119 ISDEQ

-143 QKKLEEEKNK
+143 QKKLEEKNDLNNE
-153 KKEKEKDKNC
+153 EKEQ
-163 ENDEGIENENTE
+163 ENEKE
-175 KDNKEEENEE
+175 EQEKEEESS
-185 EDEEEEDV
+185 EEEEEI
-193 SFLKNDLPKTIQTVV
+193 SYIQNDLPKTIETVI

-230 KKRDYVKSQT
+230 SKRDYVKSQT

-292 VDEVKDKEVLYHKMI
+292 IEEIKDKNVVYHKMM
-307 DFIQKLGENGLIHGD
+307 DFIYKLGENGLIHGD

-337 IVVIDFPQMISMH
+337 IVVIDFPQMISIH
-350 HSEAQNYFKRDVQ
+350 HSEAENYFKRDVQ
-363 CVKNYFIKKFN
+363 CVKNYFLKKFN
-374 ITFDEDLKY
+374 LTFDEDLKFS
-383 EDIKQIN
+383 DIKQIN
-390 CLDQELKA
+390 FLDQELKA
-398 YGYLKEKKI
+398 YGYKKEEKK
-407 KNKNKEEDIKEEE
+407 KLEKKEDELEEEE
-420 NNIKDEEK
+420 NEE
-428 ENDNKIIN
+428 N
-436 NNENNN
+436 
-442 DEEFE
+442 EEF
-447 DNLDLGQ
+447 DLGQ

-459 KEMIENMKKLN
+459 KEMIENMKN
-470 IDKEE
+470 IKIENEDKKEE
-475 DEKEENENK
+475 K
-484 KSKKM
+484 KNKKM
-489 TKAEIKNKVKKMM
+489 TKEDIKNKVKKIM

-510 KEGKMGNRFKGKKDL
+510 KEGKMGNRFKGKKDI
-525 SNKMAMKNA
+525 SNKMAIKNA

>member
-1 MRLDL
+1 M
-6 TALRYLNKDDFRVL
+6 
-20 TAIEMG
+20 E
-26 MRNHEIVPVD
+26 
-36 LIQSISKIRNTS
+36 
-48 VRRILANLLKHKL
+48 L

-69 DGYSLNYLGYDFL
+69 DGYCLNYLGYDYL

-109 LCYVKNVNSE
+109 LCYVKSVNSE
-119 ISDEL
+119 ISDEQ

-143 QKKLEEEKNK
+143 QKKLEEKNNK
-153 KKEKEKDKNC
+153 NNKNENEDEDEDEKE
-163 ENDEGIENENTE
+163 EI
-175 KDNKEEENEE
+175 NEE
-185 EDEEEEDV
+185 KEEEEEDNEEEV
-193 SFLKNDLPKTIQTVV
+193 SFFQNDLPKTIQTVV

-230 KKRDYVKSQT
+230 SKRDYVKSQT

-271 PYGYNRHAIIMEYV
+271 PYGYNRHAIIMEYIQ
-285 PSYPLNK
+285 SYPLNK
-292 VDEVKDKEVLYHKMI
+292 IDEIKDKEVVHHKMM
-307 DFIQKLGENGLIHGD
+307 DFIYKLGENGLIHGD
-322 FNEFNILLNINKPDE
+322 FNEFNILLNINKPYE
-337 IVVIDFPQMISMH
+337 IVVIDFPQMISIH
-350 HSEAQNYFKRDVQ
+350 HSEAENYFKRDVQ
-363 CVKNYFIKKFN
+363 CVKNFFIKKFN
-374 ITFDEDLKY
+374 ITFNEDLKF

-390 CLDQELKA
+390 NLDTELKA
-398 YGYLKEKKI
+398 YGYIKEKKI
-407 KNKNKEEDIKEEE
+407 KNKKEDNKEEINKEEE
-420 NNIKDEEK
+420 KDNNNIIKDEK
-428 ENDNKIIN
+428 
-436 NNENNN
+436 NEE
-442 DEEFE
+442 DDE

-475 DEKEENENK
+475 DEKESGKENK
-484 KSKKM
+484 KNKKM
-489 TKAEIKNKVKKMM
+489 TKEDIKNKVKKMM

-510 KEGKMGNRFKGKKDL
+510 KEGKMGNRFKGKKDI
-525 SNKMAMKNA
+525 SNKMAIKNA

>member
-1 MRLDL
+1 MRFDL
-6 TALRYLNKDDFRVL
+6 TALKYLNKDDFRVL

-69 DGYSLNYLGYDFL
+69 DGYSLNFLGYDFL

-109 LCYVKNVNSE
+109 LCYVQKVNSE
-119 ISDEL
+119 ISDEQ

-130 NILTENALKEQNR
+130 NILTENARKEQNK
-143 QKKLEEEKNK
+143 QKQLDEKNNINNEI
-153 KKEKEKDKNC
+153 KEEKDKKFQ
-163 ENDEGIENENTE
+163 G
-175 KDNKEEENEE
+175 
-185 EDEEEEDV
+185 EEEEEESSEEEEV
-193 SFLKNDLPKTIQTVV
+193 SYFQNDLPKTIQTVV

-230 KKRDYVKSQT
+230 SKRDYVKSQT

-258 MKGLYSHGFSVPR
+258 MKGLYSHGFAVPR

-292 VDEVKDKEVLYHKMI
+292 VEEIKDKNVVYHKMM
-307 DFIQKLGENGLIHGD
+307 DFIYKLGENGLIHGD

-337 IVVIDFPQMISMH
+337 IVVIDFPQMISINH
-350 HSEAQNYFKRDVQ
+350 PEAQNYFKRDVQ
-363 CVKNYFIKKFN
+363 CVKNYFLKKFN
-374 ITFDEDLKY
+374 LTFDEDLKFS
-383 EDIKQIN
+383 DIKQIN
-390 CLDQELKA
+390 FLDEELKA
-398 YGYLKEKKI
+398 YGYKKEKEKGKEKKDKTEENME
-407 KNKNKEEDIKEEE
+407 KNEEE
-420 NNIKDEEK
+420 NENEELDE
-428 ENDNKIIN
+428 
-436 NNENNN
+436 
-442 DEEFE
+442 
-447 DNLDLGQ
+447 LDLGQ

-459 KEMIENMKKLN
+459 KEMIENMKQIN
-470 IDKEE
+470 IEEEDKKEE
-475 DEKEENENK
+475 K
-484 KSKKM
+484 KNKKM
-489 TKAEIKNKVKKMM
+489 TKEDIKNKVKKMM

-525 SNKMAMKNA
+525 SNKMAIKNA

>member
-1 MRLDL
+1 MRFDL
-6 TALRYLNKDDFRVL
+6 TALKYLNKDDFRVL

-26 MRNHEIVPVD
+26 MRNHEIVPVN

-48 VRRILANLLKHKL
+48 VHRILANLLKHKL

-69 DGYSLNYLGYDFL
+69 DGYSLNFLGYDFL
-82 AIHSLIKQGILVQ
+82 AIHSLIKQGILVK

-109 LCYVKNVNSE
+109 LCYVKKVNSE
-119 ISDEL
+119 ISDEQ

-143 QKKLEEEKNK
+143 LKKLEEKNNLNNE
-153 KKEKEKDKNC
+153 EKEQ
-163 ENDEGIENENTE
+163 EE
-175 KDNKEEENEE
+175 KDEEEKEEEIS
-185 EDEEEEDV
+185 EEEEEV
-193 SFLKNDLPKTIQTVV
+193 SYFQNDLPKTIETVV

-230 KKRDYVKSQT
+230 SKRDYVKSQT

-292 VDEVKDKEVLYHKMI
+292 VEEIKDKNIVYHKMM
-307 DFIQKLGENGLIHGD
+307 DFIYKLGENGLIHGD

-337 IVVIDFPQMISMH
+337 IVVIDFPQMISIH
-350 HSEAQNYFKRDVQ
+350 HSEAENYFKRDVQ
-363 CVKNYFIKKFN
+363 CVKNYFLKKFN
-374 ITFDEDLKY
+374 LTFDEDLKFS
-383 EDIKQIN
+383 DIKQIN
-390 CLDQELKA
+390 FLDQELKA
-398 YGYLKEKKI
+398 YGYKKEEKK
-407 KNKNKEEDIKEEE
+407 KLEKKEDELEEEE
-420 NNIKDEEK
+420 NEE
-428 ENDNKIIN
+428 I
-436 NNENNN
+436 
-442 DEEFE
+442 EEF
-447 DNLDLGQ
+447 DLGQ

-459 KEMIENMKKLN
+459 KEMIENMKN
-470 IDKEE
+470 IKIENEDKKEE
-475 DEKEENENK
+475 K
-484 KSKKM
+484 KNKKM
-489 TKAEIKNKVKKMM
+489 TKEDIKNKVKKIM

-510 KEGKMGNRFKGKKDL
+510 KEGKMGNRFKGKKDI
-525 SNKMAMKNA
+525 SNKMAIKNA

>member
-1 MRLDL
+1 MRFDL
-6 TALRYLNKDDFRVL
+6 TALKYLNKDDFRVL

-69 DGYSLNYLGYDFL
+69 EGYSLNFLGYDFL

-109 LCYVKNVNSE
+109 LCYVKKVNSE

-143 QKKLEEEKNK
+143 QKKLEEKNNI
-153 KKEKEKDKNC
+153 KN
-163 ENDEGIENENTE
+163 D
-175 KDNKEEENEE
+175 EEENEE
-185 EDEEEEDV
+185 KKDEPEEEEEEE
-193 SFLKNDLPKTIQTVV
+193 SEEELSYIQNDLPKTIQTVV

-230 KKRDYVKSQT
+230 SKRDYVKSQT

-247 SRLSSQNEYKN
+247 SRLSAQNEYKN

-292 VDEVKDKEVLYHKMI
+292 VEEIKDKNTVYHKMM
-307 DFIQKLGENGLIHGD
+307 DFIYKLGSNGLIHGD
-322 FNEFNILLNINKPDE
+322 FNEFNILLNIEKPDE
-337 IVVIDFPQMISMH
+337 IVVIDFPQMISIN
-350 HSEAQNYFKRDVQ
+350 HSEAENYFKRDVQ
-363 CVKNYFIKKFN
+363 CVKNYFLKKFN
-374 ITFDEDLKY
+374 LTFEEDLKFI
-383 EDIKQIN
+383 DIKQIN
-390 CLDQELKA
+390 FLDEELKA
-398 YGYLKEKKI
+398 YGYKKEKEKDKKI
-407 KNKNKEEDIKEEE
+407 NKEENEDKNEI
-420 NNIKDEEK
+420 NEEK
-428 ENDNKIIN
+428 EIN
-436 NNENNN
+436 
-442 DEEFE
+442 EEE
-447 DNLDLGQ
+447 DIDLGQ

-459 KEMIENMKKLN
+459 KEMIENMKK
-470 IDKEE
+470 IKI
-475 DEKEENENK
+475 EENEEK
-484 KSKKM
+484 KEEKKNKKM
-489 TKAEIKNKVKKMM
+489 TKEDIKNKVKKMM

-510 KEGKMGNRFKGKKDL
+510 KESKMGNRFKGKKDI
-525 SNKMAMKNA
+525 SNKMAIKNA

>member
-1 MRLDL
+1 MRFDL
-6 TALRYLNKDDFRVL
+6 TALKYLNKDDFRVL

-69 DGYSLNYLGYDFL
+69 DGYSLNFLGYDFL

-109 LCYVKNVNSE
+109 LCYVQKVNSE
-119 ISDEL
+119 ISDEQ

-130 NILTENALKEQNR
+130 NILTENARKEQNK
-143 QKKLEEEKNK
+143 QKQLDEKNNI
-153 KKEKEKDKNC
+153 KN
-163 ENDEGIENENTE
+163 EI
-175 KDNKEEENEE
+175 KEEE
-185 EDEEEEDV
+185 DKKVQGEEEEEESSEEEEV
-193 SFLKNDLPKTIQTVV
+193 SYFQNDLPKTIQTVV

-230 KKRDYVKSQT
+230 SKRDYVKSQT

-258 MKGLYSHGFSVPR
+258 MKGLYSHGFAVPR

-292 VDEVKDKEVLYHKMI
+292 VEEIKDKNVVYHKMM
-307 DFIQKLGENGLIHGD
+307 DFIYKLGENGLIHGD

-337 IVVIDFPQMISMH
+337 IVVIDFPQMISISH
-350 HSEAQNYFKRDVQ
+350 PEAQNYFKRDVQ
-363 CVKNYFIKKFN
+363 CVKNYFLKKFN
-374 ITFDEDLKY
+374 LTFDEDLKFS
-383 EDIKQIN
+383 DIKQIN
-390 CLDQELKA
+390 FLDEELKA
-398 YGYLKEKKI
+398 YGYKKEKEKGKEKKDRTEESME
-407 KNKNKEEDIKEEE
+407 KNEEE
-420 NNIKDEEK
+420 NENEELDE
-428 ENDNKIIN
+428 
-436 NNENNN
+436 
-442 DEEFE
+442 
-447 DNLDLGQ
+447 LDLGQ

-459 KEMIENMKKLN
+459 KEMIENMKQIN
-470 IDKEE
+470 IEEEDKKEE
-475 DEKEENENK
+475 K
-484 KSKKM
+484 KNKKM
-489 TKAEIKNKVKKMM
+489 TKEDIKNKVKKMM

-525 SNKMAMKNA
+525 SNKMAIKNA

>member
-1 MRLDL
+1 MRFDL
-6 TALRYLNKDDFRVL
+6 TALKYLNKDDFRVL

-69 DGYSLNYLGYDFL
+69 EGYSLNFLGYDFL

-109 LCYVKNVNSE
+109 LCYVKKVNSE

-143 QKKLEEEKNK
+143 QKKLEENNNI
-153 KKEKEKDKNC
+153 KKE
-163 ENDEGIENENTE
+163 
-175 KDNKEEENEE
+175 EEENEE
-185 EDEEEEDV
+185 KKDEPEEEEEEE
-193 SFLKNDLPKTIQTVV
+193 SEEELSYIQNDLPKTIQTVV

-230 KKRDYVKSQT
+230 SKRDYVKSQT

-247 SRLSSQNEYKN
+247 SRLSAQNEYKN

-292 VDEVKDKEVLYHKMI
+292 VEEIKDKNTVYHKMM
-307 DFIQKLGENGLIHGD
+307 DFIYKLGSNGLIHGD
-322 FNEFNILLNINKPDE
+322 FNEFNILLNIEKPDE
-337 IVVIDFPQMISMH
+337 IVVIDFPQMISIN
-350 HSEAQNYFKRDVQ
+350 HSEAENYFKRDVQ
-363 CVKNYFIKKFN
+363 CVKNYFLKKFN
-374 ITFDEDLKY
+374 LTFEEDLKFS
-383 EDIKQIN
+383 DIKQIN
-390 CLDQELKA
+390 FLDEELKA
-398 YGYLKEKKI
+398 YGYKKEKEKD
-407 KNKNKEEDIKEEE
+407 KKLNKEENEDKNEI
-420 NNIKDEEK
+420 NEEK
-428 ENDNKIIN
+428 EIN
-436 NNENNN
+436 
-442 DEEFE
+442 EEE
-447 DNLDLGQ
+447 DIDLGQ

-459 KEMIENMKKLN
+459 KEMIENMKK
-470 IDKEE
+470 IKI
-475 DEKEENENK
+475 EENEK
-484 KSKKM
+484 KKEEKKNKKM
-489 TKAEIKNKVKKMM
+489 TKEDIKNKVKKMM

-510 KEGKMGNRFKGKKDL
+510 KESKMGNRFKGKKDI
-525 SNKMAMKNA
+525 SNKMAIKNA

>member
-1 MRLDL
+1 MRFDL
-6 TALRYLNKDDFRVL
+6 TALKYLNKDDFRVL

-69 DGYSLNYLGYDFL
+69 EGYSLNFLGYDFL

-109 LCYVKNVNSE
+109 LCYVKKVNSE

-143 QKKLEEEKNK
+143 QKKLEENNDI
-153 KKEKEKDKNC
+153 KKE
-163 ENDEGIENENTE
+163 
-175 KDNKEEENEE
+175 EEENEE
-185 EDEEEEDV
+185 KKDEPEEEEEEE
-193 SFLKNDLPKTIQTVV
+193 SEEELSYIQNDLPKTIQTVV

-230 KKRDYVKSQT
+230 SKRDYVKSQT

-247 SRLSSQNEYKN
+247 SRLSAQNEYKN

-292 VDEVKDKEVLYHKMI
+292 VEEIKDKNTVYHKMM
-307 DFIQKLGENGLIHGD
+307 DFIYKLGSNGLIHGD
-322 FNEFNILLNINKPDE
+322 FNEFNILLNIEKPDE
-337 IVVIDFPQMISMH
+337 IVVIDFPQMISIN
-350 HSEAQNYFKRDVQ
+350 HSEAENYFKRDVQ
-363 CVKNYFIKKFN
+363 CVKNYFLKKFN
-374 ITFDEDLKY
+374 LTFEEDLKFS
-383 EDIKQIN
+383 DIKQIN
-390 CLDQELKA
+390 FLDEELKA
-398 YGYLKEKKI
+398 YGYKKEKDKKI
-407 KNKNKEEDIKEEE
+407 NKEENEDKNEI
-420 NNIKDEEK
+420 NEEK
-428 ENDNKIIN
+428 EIN
-436 NNENNN
+436 
-442 DEEFE
+442 EEE
-447 DNLDLGQ
+447 DIDLGQ

-459 KEMIENMKKLN
+459 KEMIENMKK
-470 IDKEE
+470 IKI
-475 DEKEENENK
+475 EENEEK
-484 KSKKM
+484 KEEKKNKKM
-489 TKAEIKNKVKKMM
+489 TKEDIKNKVKKMM

-510 KEGKMGNRFKGKKDL
+510 KESKMGNRFKGKKDI
-525 SNKMAMKNA
+525 SNKMAIKNA

>member
-1 MRLDL
+1 MRFDL
-6 TALRYLNKDDFRVL
+6 TALKYLNKDDFRVL

-69 DGYSLNYLGYDFL
+69 EGYSLNFLGYDFL

-109 LCYVKNVNSE
+109 LCYVKKVNSE

-143 QKKLEEEKNK
+143 QKKLEENNNIK
-153 KKEKEKDKNC
+153 KD
-163 ENDEGIENENTE
+163 
-175 KDNKEEENEE
+175 EEENEE
-185 EDEEEEDV
+185 KKDEPEEEEEEE
-193 SFLKNDLPKTIQTVV
+193 SEEELSYIQNDLPKTIQTVV

-230 KKRDYVKSQT
+230 SKRDYVKSQT

-247 SRLSSQNEYKN
+247 SRLSAQNEYKN

-292 VDEVKDKEVLYHKMI
+292 VEEIKDKNTVYHKMM
-307 DFIQKLGENGLIHGD
+307 DFIYKLGSNGLIHGD
-322 FNEFNILLNINKPDE
+322 FNEFNILLNIEKPDE
-337 IVVIDFPQMISMH
+337 IVVIDFPQMISIN
-350 HSEAQNYFKRDVQ
+350 HSEAENYFKRDVQ
-363 CVKNYFIKKFN
+363 CVKNYFLKKFN
-374 ITFDEDLKY
+374 LTFEEDLKFS
-383 EDIKQIN
+383 DIKQIN
-390 CLDQELKA
+390 FLDEELKA
-398 YGYLKEKKI
+398 YGYKKEKEKDKKI
-407 KNKNKEEDIKEEE
+407 NKEENEDKNEI
-420 NNIKDEEK
+420 NEEK
-428 ENDNKIIN
+428 EIN
-436 NNENNN
+436 
-442 DEEFE
+442 EEE
-447 DNLDLGQ
+447 DIDLGQ

-459 KEMIENMKKLN
+459 KEMIENMKK
-470 IDKEE
+470 IKI
-475 DEKEENENK
+475 EENEEK
-484 KSKKM
+484 KEEKKNKKM
-489 TKAEIKNKVKKMM
+489 TKEDIKNKVKKMM

-510 KEGKMGNRFKGKKDL
+510 KESKMGNRFKGKKDI
-525 SNKMAMKNA
+525 SNKMAIKNA

>member
-1 MRLDL
+1 MRFDL
-6 TALRYLNKDDFRVL
+6 TALKYLNKDDFRVL

-69 DGYSLNYLGYDFL
+69 EGYSLNFLGYDFL

-109 LCYVKNVNSE
+109 LCYVKKVNSE

-143 QKKLEEEKNK
+143 QKKLEEKNNIK
-153 KKEKEKDKNC
+153 
-163 ENDEGIENENTE
+163 
-175 KDNKEEENEE
+175 KEEENEE
-185 EDEEEEDV
+185 KKDEPEEEEEEE
-193 SFLKNDLPKTIQTVV
+193 SEEELSYIQNDLPKTIQTVV

-230 KKRDYVKSQT
+230 SKRDYVKSQT

-247 SRLSSQNEYKN
+247 SRLSAQNEYKN

-292 VDEVKDKEVLYHKMI
+292 VEEIKDKNTVYHKMM
-307 DFIQKLGENGLIHGD
+307 DFIYKLGSNGLIHGD
-322 FNEFNILLNINKPDE
+322 FNEFNILLNIEKPDE
-337 IVVIDFPQMISMH
+337 IVVIDFPQMISIN
-350 HSEAQNYFKRDVQ
+350 HSEAENYFKRDVQ
-363 CVKNYFIKKFN
+363 CVKNYFLKKFN
-374 ITFDEDLKY
+374 LTFEEDLKFS
-383 EDIKQIN
+383 DIKQIN
-390 CLDQELKA
+390 FLDEELKA
-398 YGYLKEKKI
+398 YGYKKEKEKD
-407 KNKNKEEDIKEEE
+407 KKLNKEENEDKNEI
-420 NNIKDEEK
+420 NEEK
-428 ENDNKIIN
+428 EIN
-436 NNENNN
+436 
-442 DEEFE
+442 EEE
-447 DNLDLGQ
+447 DIDLGQ

-459 KEMIENMKKLN
+459 KEMIENMKK
-470 IDKEE
+470 IKI
-475 DEKEENENK
+475 EENEEK
-484 KSKKM
+484 KEEKKNKKM
-489 TKAEIKNKVKKMM
+489 TKEDIKNKVKKMM

-510 KEGKMGNRFKGKKDL
+510 KESKMGNRFKGKKDI
-525 SNKMAMKNA
+525 SNKMAIKNA

>member
-1 MRLDL
+1 MRFDL
-6 TALRYLNKDDFRVL
+6 TALKYLNKDDFRVL

-69 DGYSLNYLGYDFL
+69 DGYSLNFLGYDFL

-109 LCYVKNVNSE
+109 LCYVQKVNSE
-119 ISDEL
+119 ISDEQ

-130 NILTENALKEQNR
+130 NILTENARKEQNK
-143 QKKLEEEKNK
+143 QKQLDEKNNI
-153 KKEKEKDKNC
+153 KN
-163 ENDEGIENENTE
+163 EI
-175 KDNKEEENEE
+175 KEEE
-185 EDEEEEDV
+185 DKKVQGEEEEEESSEEEEV
-193 SFLKNDLPKTIQTVV
+193 SYFQNDLPKTIQTVV

-230 KKRDYVKSQT
+230 SKRDYVKSQT

-258 MKGLYSHGFSVPR
+258 MKGLYSHGFAVPR

-292 VDEVKDKEVLYHKMI
+292 VEEIKDKNVVYHKMM
-307 DFIQKLGENGLIHGD
+307 DFIYKLGENGLIHGD

-337 IVVIDFPQMISMH
+337 IVVIDFPQMISINH
-350 HSEAQNYFKRDVQ
+350 PEAQNYFKRDVQ
-363 CVKNYFIKKFN
+363 CVKNYFLKKFN
-374 ITFDEDLKY
+374 LTFDEDLKFS
-383 EDIKQIN
+383 DIKQIN
-390 CLDQELKA
+390 FLDEELKA
-398 YGYLKEKKI
+398 YGYKKEKEKGKEKKDKTEENME
-407 KNKNKEEDIKEEE
+407 KNEEE
-420 NNIKDEEK
+420 NENEELDE
-428 ENDNKIIN
+428 
-436 NNENNN
+436 
-442 DEEFE
+442 
-447 DNLDLGQ
+447 LDLGQ

-459 KEMIENMKKLN
+459 KEMIENMKK
-470 IDKEE
+470 IKIEE
-475 DEKEENENK
+475 DEEKKEEK
-484 KSKKM
+484 KNKKM
-489 TKAEIKNKVKKMM
+489 TKEDIKNKVKKMI

-510 KEGKMGNRFKGKKDL
+510 KEGKMGNRFKGKKDF
-525 SNKMAMKNA
+525 SNKMAIKNA

>member
-1 MRLDL
+1 MRFDL
-6 TALRYLNKDDFRVL
+6 TALKYLNKDDFRVL

-69 DGYSLNYLGYDFL
+69 DGYSLNFLGYDFL

-109 LCYVKNVNSE
+109 LCYVQKVNSE
-119 ISDEL
+119 ISDEQ

-130 NILTENALKEQNR
+130 NILTENARKEQNK
-143 QKKLEEEKNK
+143 QKQLDEKNNI
-153 KKEKEKDKNC
+153 KN
-163 ENDEGIENENTE
+163 EI
-175 KDNKEEENEE
+175 KEEE
-185 EDEEEEDV
+185 DKKVQGEEEEEESSEEEEV
-193 SFLKNDLPKTIQTVV
+193 SYFQNDLPKTIQTVV

-230 KKRDYVKSQT
+230 SKRDYVKSQT

-258 MKGLYSHGFSVPR
+258 MKGLYSHGFAVPR

-292 VDEVKDKEVLYHKMI
+292 VEEIKDKNVVYHKMM
-307 DFIQKLGENGLIHGD
+307 DFIYKLGENGLIHGD

-337 IVVIDFPQMISMH
+337 IVVIDFPQMISINH
-350 HSEAQNYFKRDVQ
+350 PEAQNYFKRDVQ
-363 CVKNYFIKKFN
+363 CVKNYFLKKFN
-374 ITFDEDLKY
+374 LTFDEDLKFS
-383 EDIKQIN
+383 DIKQIN
-390 CLDQELKA
+390 FLDEELKA
-398 YGYLKEKKI
+398 YGYKKEKGKEKKDKTEENME
-407 KNKNKEEDIKEEE
+407 KNEEE
-420 NNIKDEEK
+420 NENEELDE
-428 ENDNKIIN
+428 
-436 NNENNN
+436 
-442 DEEFE
+442 
-447 DNLDLGQ
+447 LDLGQ

-459 KEMIENMKKLN
+459 KEMIENMKQIN
-470 IDKEE
+470 IEEEDKKEE
-475 DEKEENENK
+475 K
-484 KSKKM
+484 KNKKM
-489 TKAEIKNKVKKMM
+489 TKEDIKNKVKKLM

-525 SNKMAMKNA
+525 SNKMAIKNA

>member
-1 MRLDL
+1 MRFDL
-6 TALRYLNKDDFRVL
+6 TALKYLNKDDFRVL

-69 DGYSLNYLGYDFL
+69 EGYSLNFLGYDFL

-109 LCYVKNVNSE
+109 LCYVKKVNSE

-143 QKKLEEEKNK
+143 QKKLEENNNI
-153 KKEKEKDKNC
+153 KKE
-163 ENDEGIENENTE
+163 
-175 KDNKEEENEE
+175 EEENEE
-185 EDEEEEDV
+185 KKDEPEEEEEEE
-193 SFLKNDLPKTIQTVV
+193 SEEELSYIQNDLPKTIQTVV

-230 KKRDYVKSQT
+230 SKRDYVKSQT

-247 SRLSSQNEYKN
+247 SRLSAQNEYKN

-292 VDEVKDKEVLYHKMI
+292 VEEIKDKNTVYHKMM
-307 DFIQKLGENGLIHGD
+307 DFIYKLGSNGLIHGD
-322 FNEFNILLNINKPDE
+322 FNEFNILLNIEKPDE
-337 IVVIDFPQMISMH
+337 IVVIDFPQMISIN
-350 HSEAQNYFKRDVQ
+350 HSEAENYFKRDVQ
-363 CVKNYFIKKFN
+363 CVKNYFLKKFN
-374 ITFDEDLKY
+374 LTFEEDLKFS
-383 EDIKQIN
+383 DIKQIN
-390 CLDQELKA
+390 FLDEELKA
-398 YGYLKEKKI
+398 YGYKKEKEKDKKI
-407 KNKNKEEDIKEEE
+407 NKEENEDKNEI
-420 NNIKDEEK
+420 NEEK
-428 ENDNKIIN
+428 EIN
-436 NNENNN
+436 
-442 DEEFE
+442 EEE
-447 DNLDLGQ
+447 DIDLIDLGQ

-459 KEMIENMKKLN
+459 KEMIENMKK
-470 IDKEE
+470 IKI
-475 DEKEENENK
+475 EENEEK
-484 KSKKM
+484 KEEKKNKKM
-489 TKAEIKNKVKKMM
+489 TKEDIKNKVKKMM

-510 KEGKMGNRFKGKKDL
+510 KESKMGNRFKGKKDI
-525 SNKMAMKNA
+525 SNKMAIKNA

>member
-1 MRLDL
+1 MRFDL
-6 TALRYLNKDDFRVL
+6 TALKYLNKDDFRVL

-69 DGYSLNYLGYDFL
+69 EGYSLNFLGYDFL

-109 LCYVKNVNSE
+109 LCYVKKVNSE

-143 QKKLEEEKNK
+143 QKKLEENNNIK
-153 KKEKEKDKNC
+153 KD
-163 ENDEGIENENTE
+163 
-175 KDNKEEENEE
+175 EEENEE
-185 EDEEEEDV
+185 KKDEPEEEEEEE
-193 SFLKNDLPKTIQTVV
+193 SEEELSYIQNDLPKTIQTVV

-230 KKRDYVKSQT
+230 SKRDYVKSQT

-247 SRLSSQNEYKN
+247 SRLSAQNEYKN

-292 VDEVKDKEVLYHKMI
+292 VEEIKDKNIVYHKMM
-307 DFIQKLGENGLIHGD
+307 DFIYKLGSNGLIHGD
-322 FNEFNILLNINKPDE
+322 FNEFNILLNIEKPDE
-337 IVVIDFPQMISMH
+337 IVVIDFPQMISIN
-350 HSEAQNYFKRDVQ
+350 HSEAENYFKRDVQ
-363 CVKNYFIKKFN
+363 CVKNYFLKKFN
-374 ITFDEDLKY
+374 LTFEEDLKFS
-383 EDIKQIN
+383 DIKQIN
-390 CLDQELKA
+390 FLDEELKA
-398 YGYLKEKKI
+398 YGYKKEKEKDKKI
-407 KNKNKEEDIKEEE
+407 NKDENEDKNEINEEKEINEEEDI
-420 NNIKDEEK
+420 
-428 ENDNKIIN
+428 
-436 NNENNN
+436 
-442 DEEFE
+442 
-447 DNLDLGQ
+447 DLGQ

-459 KEMIENMKKLN
+459 KEMIENMKK
-470 IDKEE
+470 IKI
-475 DEKEENENK
+475 EENEEK
-484 KSKKM
+484 KEEKKNKKM
-489 TKAEIKNKVKKMM
+489 TKEDIKNKVKKMM

-510 KEGKMGNRFKGKKDL
+510 KESKMGNRFKGKKDI
-525 SNKMAMKNA
+525 SNKMAIKNA